1 MTESIGPEEAVDLY
15 LNDREAEATE
25 STSVFINPE
34 RSLLMGA
41 DTTTSS
47 VRWEGKRVQPA
58 EVNILTGRQRRSRSA
73 VTA

>member
-34 RSLLMGA
+34 RSLLMG
-41 DTTTSS
+41 
-47 VRWEGKRVQPA
+47 P
-58 EVNILTGRQRRSRSA
+58 ILLLQVYGGRGRECNQRRLIY
-73 VTA
+73 